1 MRKQFFGMYVKAILK
16 IVIPIGIAV
25 AVIPR
30 LLEEELVMTITICC
44 TMGLAG
50 LIYVISG
57 ILTIKNGAGQASRY
71 IREYAGG
78 KESLEKEYKEA
89 EEFGN
94 VSIGKSHVFANASD
108 GFYIVPFGQIENVF
122 VRHEGD
128 NPAKGRPG
136 YYYLYI
142 RSDGIGGRD
151 SIIKVYYL
159 SKTKAHK
166 TENYI
171 KEAMEMAKS

>member
-1 MRKQFFGMYVKAILK
+1 MRKQFFWMYVKAILK

-25 AVIPR
+25 AVMPM
-30 LLEEELVMTITICC
+30 LLEEELAVTITICC

-78 KESLEKEYKEA
+78 KESLEEEYKEA
-89 EEFGN
+89 GEFGA
-94 VSIGKSHVFANASD
+94 VKIGKSHVFANASD
-108 GFYIVPFGQIENVF
+108 GFYIVPFDRIENVF
-122 VRHEGD
+122 VRHEGA
-128 NPAKGRPG
+128 NPAKGRRG

-142 RSDGIGGRD
+142 RCDGIGGLD
-151 SIIKVYYL
+151 SMIKIYYVRE
-159 SKTKAHK
+159 TKAQEA
-166 TENYI
+166 ENYLR
-171 KEAMEMAKS
+171 EAMEFLC